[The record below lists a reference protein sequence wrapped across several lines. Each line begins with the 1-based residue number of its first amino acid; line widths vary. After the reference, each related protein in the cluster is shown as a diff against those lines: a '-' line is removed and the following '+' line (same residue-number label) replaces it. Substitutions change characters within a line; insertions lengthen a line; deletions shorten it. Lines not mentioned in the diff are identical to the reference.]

1 MLARIVNWLIVSLG
15 GWTHQAVQ
23 THTKNAITD
32 AYNTGYEEG
41 EAYGR
46 KKAVTRF
53 AVLPLPFTEDQLRG
67 AQQGEFITPGGNFS
81 VVFGECNIPAPSQHG
96 YEQIARYV
104 NKQDLSPLL
113 GDIVCHHGEKFGAYP
128 WDSENLVPVIITV
141 LR

>member
-1 MLARIVNWLIVSLG
+1 MFARIIDWLIVSLG

-23 THTKNAITD
+23 THTEKAVSD
-32 AYNTGYEEG
+32 AYNTGYDD
-41 EAYGR
+41 GR

-67 AQQGEFITPGGNFS
+67 AQHGEFITPGGNFAA
-81 VVFGECNIPAPSQHG
+81 VFGECNIPAPSQHG

-104 NKQDLSPLL
+104 NKSDLSPSL
-113 GDIVCHHGEKFGAYP
+113 GDIVCHHGDKFGAYP